1 MSRLSLSLYG
11 LPRLPAG
18 NPPSDGAAFPGLA
31 AGGVSAA
38 MALRLCLV
46 ARFTA
51 GLAGMFVCRVFPSP
65 VMTTKLAAPDAAM
78 EAKGQHPSGASEAL
92 LRAVLSIPHHS
103 HLCAASSSPES
114 LRSLASPLLPLNAR
128 QSGIRLTASAPQA
141 SSSPFIGRELASL
154 PIIPGGY
161 GCKSPPP
168 RSSSLPER
176 RNGVGAIPAA
186 LPHARLAS
194 CDLEAARKQHG
205 AQPVLSSSAMRDEPD
220 LNNIIINSMPGTSSV
235 RAV

>member
-1 MSRLSLSLYG
+1 MGQRFPPRRRRRFSGDGSPP
-11 LPRLPAG
+11 LPRCTLHGRVGRDVRQPG
-18 NPPSDGAAFPGLA
+18 FP
-31 AGGVSAA
+31 
-38 MALRLCLV
+38 
-46 ARFTA
+46 
-51 GLAGMFVCRVFPSP
+51 LAGHDGEAHRTWHRDGSEGPAPLRRVRGAVTGSAFDPTSFPSP
-65 VMTTKLAAPDAAM
+65 F
-78 EAKGQHPSGASEAL
+78 
-92 LRAVLSIPHHS
+92 R
-103 HLCAASSSPES
+103 AASSSPES

>member
-1 MSRLSLSLYG
+1 
-11 LPRLPAG
+11 
-18 NPPSDGAAFPGLA
+18 
-31 AGGVSAA
+31 
-38 MALRLCLV
+38 
-46 ARFTA
+46 
-51 GLAGMFVCRVFPSP
+51 
-65 VMTTKLAAPDAAM
+65 
-78 EAKGQHPSGASEAL
+78 
-92 LRAVLSIPHHS
+92 
-103 HLCAASSSPES
+103 
-114 LRSLASPLLPLNAR
+114 LLPLNAR

-161 GCKSPPP
+161 GCNRQASAHLRCQSGEIP
-168 RSSSLPER
+168 
-176 RNGVGAIPAA
+176 VGAIPAA